1 MVRITFQGIWFCPAA
16 VEPDVPPIKQQIAAA
31 AKACLCMTLSPN
43 SVSDPHHGYADLYH
57 GTALPSTVVKR
68 ACPTVPNHC
77 HPGFGTPPSPTVN
90 PGSPIAN
97 SRLGLAPPLR
107 WLYGGLVRV
116 PGVKPFPEAGHEL
129 VMFGRRVSCAISRDD
144 SEPTAK
150 QANSVG
156 TCREGGTV
164 PG

>member
-1 MVRITFQGIWFCPAA
+1 
-16 VEPDVPPIKQQIAAA
+16 
-31 AKACLCMTLSPN
+31 MTLSPN

-116 PGVKPFPEAGHEL
+116 PGVKIPPDNAVKAMPATAPPQRRDPAPAMRPLGKRAGPWDSPQKAHASALQTGRGTVTALANEAANHHLAEIEAG
-129 VMFGRRVSCAISRDD
+129 
-144 SEPTAK
+144 
-150 QANSVG
+150 
-156 TCREGGTV
+156 
-164 PG
+164 